1 MNSKIL
7 GSHTGTIAN
16 FQLQQPIK
24 EILSRVSSFTCK
36 ASISHLLQVLCCSV
50 PPPPCTVALPQCPS
64 CSPPPSFLN
73 TPGGQ
78 TPSRGSGA
86 QCLSPSIFSKNEADY
101 KGRHGSRLKLHS
113 LYLFCATLRRPSH
126 FSCLKWCVTRK
137 RSQVTGKF
145 NLLSSIIQVSF
156 LNCVQFDL
164 PASLQIISEK
174 KKIKWKQTI

>member
-16 FQLQQPIK
+16 FQLQQCIG
-24 EILSRVSSFTCK
+24 ELLSRVSSFTCED
-36 ASISHLLQVLCCSV
+36 SISHLFQVQCCSI
-50 PPPPCTVALPQCPS
+50 PPPPCTVPPQSARPAPLRQFREHTRWPNTFPRQR
-64 CSPPPSFLN
+64 CSSL
-73 TPGGQ
+73 
-78 TPSRGSGA
+78 
-86 QCLSPSIFSKNEADY
+86 SIFNKNEADCE
-101 KGRHGSRLKLHS
+101 GWHGSRLKLHS
-113 LYLFCATLRRPSH
+113 LCLFCAIRCRPSH
-126 FSCLKWCVTRK
+126 FSCLKRCVTRK

-156 LNCVQFDL
+156 PNCVQLDL